1 MPTLPD
7 ELELKAIAQRASGC
21 TLLVQEFDFGSR
33 TSGVSDL
40 PGMAG
45 AIRSGRFVWL
55 DVDFCDRA
63 GARKLME
70 DLGLVSEQVIED
82 MFADDP
88 GTQLGRHPDYLHLV
102 LAGCHLDEDED
113 GELSFERLDV
123 VMGTAF
129 LLTVHEG
136 ARSFLEG
143 VKRDCHDDFSRFAQ
157 SPSFLM
163 YELWDYLIDHYVSVE
178 KRLEKR
184 VSRLQS
190 ELFQTTDESVF
201 NQVSAIGSDLLY
213 FRSVLTP
220 ARAVLTDLSARRS
233 IFLSEATQTF
243 LQNMVGSVER
253 VLQDVLVDRD
263 ILAQALNLYMSMVGH
278 RTNRAMNRL
287 TVISVVFLPLTF
299 LCGVYGMNF
308 TYLPGLEWRYGYHAF
323 WVAVLAIGV
332 TIVAVMRRARL
343 L

>member
-1 MPTLPD
+1 MVELPD
-7 ELELKAIAQRASGC
+7 ELELTRIAREAMGC
-21 TLLVQEFDFGSR
+21 TLLVQEFDFATR
-33 TSGVSDL
+33 TSRVSDL
-40 PGMAG
+40 PGMA
-45 AIRSGRFVWL
+45 AALRSGRFVWL
-55 DVDFCDRA
+55 DVDFSDPK
-63 GARKLME
+63 GARRLLE
-70 DLGLVSEQVIED
+70 ALGLVSEQVIED

-88 GTQLGRHPDYLHLV
+88 GTQLGRHPSYLHLV
-102 LAGCHLDEDED
+102 LAGCQLDEHAV
-113 GELSFERLDV
+113 LSLERVDV
-123 VMGTAF
+123 VMGQAF

-136 ARSFLEG
+136 VRAFLQA
-143 VKRDCHDDFSRFAQ
+143 VKRDCHEDFSRFAQ

-163 YELWDYLIDHYVSVE
+163 YEIWDHLTDHYVTVE

-184 VSRLQS
+184 VSRLQTD
-190 ELFQTTDESVF
+190 LFQEKDESVF
-201 NQVSAIGSDLLY
+201 NQVSAIGADLLH

-233 IFLSEATQTF
+233 IFLSDITQTF
-243 LQNMVGSVER
+243 LQNMVGTLER

-263 ILAQALNLYMSMVGH
+263 ILAQSLNLYMSMVGH

-308 TYLPGLEWRYGYHAF
+308 ANIPELEWHYGYHAF
-323 WVAVLAIGV
+323 WVAVVAIA
-332 TIVAVMRRARL
+332 TSIVVVMRRARL

>member
-1 MPTLPD
+1 MATLPD
-7 ELELKAIAQRASGC
+7 ELELKAIAQRATGC

-55 DVDFCDRA
+55 DVNFSDRA
-63 GARKLME
+63 GARELIE
-70 DLGLVSEQVIED
+70 GLGLISEQVIDD

-102 LAGCHLDEDED
+102 LAGCHLDEHAAMS
-113 GELSFERLDV
+113 LERVDV
-123 VMGTAF
+123 VMAKTF

-136 ARSFLEG
+136 SRSFLDA

-163 YELWDYLIDHYVSVE
+163 YELWDHLIDHYISVE

-184 VSRLQS
+184 VSRLQA
-190 ELFQTTDESVF
+190 ELFQGTDEAVF
-201 NQVSAIGSDLLY
+201 NQVSAIGSDLLH

-243 LQNMVGSVER
+243 LQNMVGTVER

-308 TYLPGLEWRYGYHAF
+308 DYLPELHWRYGYHAF
-323 WVAVLAIGV
+323 WAAAAFIVVA
-332 TIVAVMRRARL
+332 IVGLMRRARL

>member
-1 MPTLPD
+1 MPKLPD
-7 ELELKAIAQRASGC
+7 EAALRQIAEAAVGC

-33 TSGVSDL
+33 KSGFSDL
-40 PGMAG
+40 PGMAQ
-45 AIRSGRFVWL
+45 AMQSGRFVWL
-55 DVDFCDRA
+55 DVDFSDRA
-63 GARKLME
+63 GARKLLE
-70 DLGLVSEQVIED
+70 ALGLVSEQVIED
-82 MFADDP
+82 MFSDDP

-102 LAGCHLDEDED
+102 LAGCRLDEKAP
-113 GELSFERLDV
+113 LALERVDV
-123 VMGTAF
+123 VMGTTF

-136 ARSFLEG
+136 SRSFLQG
-143 VKRDCHDDFSRFAQ
+143 VKRDCHEDFTRFAQ

-163 YELWDYLIDHYVSVE
+163 YEIWDHLTDHYVWVE

-184 VSRLQS
+184 VSRLQA
-190 ELFQTTDESVF
+190 ELFQETDESVF
-201 NQVSAIGSDLLY
+201 NQVSTIGSDLLH
-213 FRSVLTP
+213 FRSLLTP

-243 LQNMVGSVER
+243 LQNMVGTVER

-308 TYLPGLEWRYGYHAF
+308 EYLPELHWRYGYHAF
-323 WVAVLAIGV
+323 WIATFVIVFG
-332 TIVAVMRRARL
+332 IVAVMRRARL